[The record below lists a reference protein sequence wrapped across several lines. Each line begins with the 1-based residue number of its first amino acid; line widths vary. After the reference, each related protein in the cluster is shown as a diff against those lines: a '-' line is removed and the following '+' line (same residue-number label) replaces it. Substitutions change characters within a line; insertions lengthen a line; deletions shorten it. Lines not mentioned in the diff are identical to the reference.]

1 MRTFH
6 VAIAAALLGG
16 GVPAQEPSEQAVMR
30 MATEIQR
37 GVSTLPNYGLFDDI
51 GFGFKGR
58 DVTLRGYASRPSLK
72 DSVERV
78 VKKIEGVEKVTNE
91 IEVLPLSG
99 NDDRI
104 RAAVYARVYGHATL
118 SRYNPNRGVPLY
130 LSPARLAA
138 GITND
143 PPPGRHPIHIIVKN
157 GNVTLRG
164 VVDNLGDKTIAG
176 IQANSAPGAF
186 SVVNELQVAGDRK
199 PVKAK

>member
-1 MRTFH
+1 MRTFQ
-6 VAIAAALLGG
+6 VAVAAAALTSGLHG
-16 GVPAQEPSEQAVMR
+16 QEPSEQAIMR
-30 MATEIQR
+30 MATAIQR
-37 GVSTLPNYGLFDDI
+37 AISTLPNYGLFDDI
-51 GFGFKGR
+51 TFGIKGY

-72 DSVERV
+72 ESAERV
-78 VKKIEGVEKVTNE
+78 VKKIEGVEKVANE

-99 NDDRI
+99 NDDQI
-104 RAAVYARVYGHATL
+104 RASVYARIYGHTAL

-143 PPPGRHPIHIIVKN
+143 PPTGKHPIHILVKN

-164 VVDNLGDKTIAG
+164 VVDSAADKAIAG

-186 SVVNELQVAGDRK
+186 SVVNEIQVAGDSK
-199 PVKAK
+199 PRKAK